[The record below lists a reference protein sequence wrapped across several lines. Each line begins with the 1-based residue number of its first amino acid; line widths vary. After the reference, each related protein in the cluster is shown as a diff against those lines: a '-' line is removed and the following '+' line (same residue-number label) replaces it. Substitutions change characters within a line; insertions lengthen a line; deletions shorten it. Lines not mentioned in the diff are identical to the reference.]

1 MLTFSPHYIHL
12 DLHCHV
18 QIFHHSFQA
27 RYLGFKVG
35 STIASR
41 LNAQDFDLSLHHLP
55 TLRFSQQ
62 KIHAAKMLY
71 IMKGPKKSKHLEADV
86 YTIHPF
92 NLARNQP
99 VCLIFL
105 QLRALH
111 SCSETLEHLIFR
123 S

>member
-35 STIASR
+35 SRIASR
-41 LNAQDFDLSLHHLP
+41 LFALGFDLNLHRLP
-55 TLRFSQQ
+55 TLRFSRQ
-62 KIHAAKMLY
+62 KIRAVRKLC
-71 IMKGPKKSKHLEADV
+71 IMKDPKKFKHLVADV

-92 NLARNQP
+92 NLAHNQL
-99 VCLIFL
+99 VRLIF
-105 QLRALH
+105 
-111 SCSETLEHLIFR
+111 
-123 S
+123 